1 MRSLQHTI
9 NSHFDDMWREI
20 NRYTVGFEPTIRMLD
35 KVRSSAS
42 DGYPPYD
49 LESLDNDKYRLSM
62 AVAGFKAEEIDI
74 TLQNGILEIAGKTAT
89 SANEK
94 DKLYLHKGIAG
105 RNFRRTF
112 CLNAWIK
119 ITNANLADGI
129 LTLDFEQELPE
140 SMKPR
145 KIEISTAAKAIESKS
160 ST

>member
-1 MRSLQHTI
+1 MRSLQNTI
-9 NSHFDDMWREI
+9 HSHFDEIWREI

-35 KVRSSAS
+35 KVRLTAG

-62 AVAGFKAEEIDI
+62 AVAGFKPSDIDI
-74 TLQNGILEIAGKTAT
+74 TLQNGILEITGKAQLP
-89 SANEK
+89 SDN
-94 DKLYLHKGIAG
+94 DKIYLHKGIAG
-105 RNFRRTF
+105 RNFRKTF
-112 CLNAWIK
+112 YLNAWIK
-119 ITNANLADGI
+119 ITNAALEDGI

-145 KIEISTAAKAIESKS
+145 KIEITSHPVKSIESNS